1 MSDKWKETMD
11 EAIGRMQQKV
21 IDDSFCNGS
30 YVTEHKIYRAVKQ
43 RLDDLER
50 YIPMASKSQYTAM
63 RAGVLAD
70 IMDAGKEVRDSI

>member
-1 MSDKWKETMD
+1 MSDKWKETMG

-30 YVTEHKIYRAVKQ
+30 YVTEHKIYHAVKQ
-43 RLDDLER
+43 RLDDLEQ
-50 YIPMASKSQYTAM
+50 YIPMESKARFTAM

-70 IMDAGKEVRDSI
+70 ILDSGKEVRDSI

>member
-70 IMDAGKEVRDSI
+70 ILDAGKEVRDSI

>member
-11 EAIGRMQQKV
+11 EAIGRLQQKV

-30 YVTEHKIYRAVKQ
+30 YVTEHKAYRKVKQ
-43 RLDDLER
+43 RLDDLEQ
-50 YIPMASKSQYTAM
+50 YIPMESKAQYTAM

-70 IMDAGKEVRDSI
+70 IMDAGQEVRESI